1 MSRLHLV
8 VAAGIATLVVA
19 LLALP
24 SPAPTGAGAA
34 AAAAAAAPAVFVV
47 KDVTLFDGERF
58 HAKRSVLVRDGL
70 IEAVGETLAVPEGAV
85 VVPGEGRTLLPG
97 LIDAHVHVWGGAR
110 RDALRFGVTTVL
122 DMFSDPTGLAQAR
135 AERTALEPTDQ
146 ADLWSAGTLATVP
159 GGHGTQF
166 GVTVPTLTAASEAP
180 AWVAAR
186 KAEGS
191 DYIKIVREDLHV
203 YSADRALPSLDAGT
217 AAALVEAA
225 HAAGLRAVV
234 HASAQEAA
242 RESLRDGADG
252 LVHVF
257 QDAPADAAMVTL
269 ARDRGA
275 FVVPTLAV
283 VAAFSGAR
291 SELAE
296 DPLVAPWLSPAQR
309 QTLGGP
315 RVFAGSAPQL
325 LANAQESVR
334 RLHAAGVAILAGTD
348 APNAGTAHGA
358 SMHEEIVWLTRS
370 GLDVRA
376 ALAAATSGPAD
387 AFGLADR
394 GRIRPGMRAD
404 LLLVSGDLQA
414 DIRRTRDIVSIW
426 KNGRALDRRPVDATV
441 PALAAGMLGA
451 FDDQQAS
458 DIGSRWMATSDRMAG
473 GQSEATVVRL
483 AGGAAGSAGAL
494 RVSGRL
500 AAGAGP
506 RWGGAFLSPGESM
519 MEARDASGLD
529 ALVLQLRGGAG
540 PVSVMLFTGEQGSA
554 PSVRQVQPGP
564 EWREFRLPLREFPGA
579 DLAQLR
585 GVAFTVDGPEGDFG
599 FDLDQVEIR

>member
-1 MSRLHLV
+1 MNRLHLV
-8 VAAGIATLVVA
+8 VAAGIATLVLA

-24 SPAPTGAGAA
+24 SPVPPGGTAA
-34 AAAAAAAPAVFVV
+34 TAAPAVFVV

-58 HAKRSVLVRDGL
+58 HAMRSVLVRDGL
-70 IEAVGETLAVPEGAV
+70 IEAVGETVPVPEGAV
-85 VVPGEGRTLLPG
+85 VVAGEGRTLLPG

-135 AERTALEPTDQ
+135 AERTALVPTDQ
-146 ADLWSAGTLATVP
+146 SDLWSAGTLATAP

-180 AWVAAR
+180 AWVADR

-203 YSADRALPSLDAGT
+203 YTADHALPSLDAGT
-217 AAALVEAA
+217 AAALVAAA

-234 HASAQEAA
+234 HATAQEAA

-257 QDAPADAAMVTL
+257 QDAPADAALVAL
-269 ARDRGA
+269 ARERGA
-275 FVVPTLAV
+275 FVVPTLSV
-283 VAAFSGAR
+283 VAAFAGVQ
-291 SELAE
+291 SELAD
-296 DPLVAPWLSPAQR
+296 DPRVAPWLSPAQR
-309 QTLGGP
+309 QSLAGP

-370 GLDVRA
+370 GLDATA

-404 LLLVSGDLQA
+404 LLLVAGDLQA
-414 DIRRTRDIVSIW
+414 DIRHTRDIVSIW
-426 KNGRALDRRPVDATV
+426 KNGRALDRRHVDATV

-451 FDDQQAS
+451 FDDPQANA
-458 DIGSRWMATSDRMAG
+458 IGTHWVATSDRMAG
-473 GQSEATVVRL
+473 GQSEASVVRL

-506 RWGGAFLSPGESM
+506 RWGGAFLNPGDSM
-519 MEARDASGLD
+519 MEARDASALGV
-529 ALVLQLRGGAG
+529 LVLQLRGGAG
-540 PVSVMLFTGEQGSA
+540 PVKVMLFTGEQGSA
-554 PSVRQVQPGP
+554 PSVREVQASS
-564 EWREFRLPLREFPGA
+564 EWREILLPLREFPGA
-579 DLAQLR
+579 DLTQLR
-585 GVAFTVDGPEGDFG
+585 GIAFTVEAPEGDFA